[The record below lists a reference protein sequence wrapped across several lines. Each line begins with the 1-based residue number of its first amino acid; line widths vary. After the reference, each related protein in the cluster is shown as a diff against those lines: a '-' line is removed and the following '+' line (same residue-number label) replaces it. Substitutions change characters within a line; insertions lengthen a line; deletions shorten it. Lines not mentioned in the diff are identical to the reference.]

1 MQTLSYLAAP
11 VMGLVLTLGLA
22 SPAAAQDAQPP
33 YLHVTGEG
41 RVSAAPDMATIRL
54 GVEAEA
60 VSPSEAVDAMAAPMS
75 DLLEQLAED
84 GVEAADIQTSTLS
97 LRPVYANRDQPLEE
111 GPRITGYTASSTVT
125 VSVRALDDLSAV
137 LDGAVGAGTNRLDGL
152 SYGLLD
158 PAPVRDAALAAAVED
173 GLRKAAVLAE
183 AAGLTIGA
191 PLAVVEQGGSRPP
204 GPVMMEMASMD
215 RSIPTAPGSLEVTAQ
230 VELRFAIRP

>member
-1 MQTLSYLAAP
+1 MRTTFHLDL
-11 VMGLVLTLGLA
+11 
-22 SPAAAQDAQPP
+22 D
-33 YLHVTGEG
+33 HTG
-41 RVSAAPDMATIRL
+41 IRL
-54 GVEAEA
+54 RRGSGKGQSILGEV
-60 VSPSEAVDAMAAPMS
+60 
-75 DLLEQLAED
+75 
-84 GVEAADIQTSTLS
+84 
-97 LRPVYANRDQPLEE
+97 
-111 GPRITGYTASSTVT
+111 
-125 VSVRALDDLSAV
+125 ALDDLSAV